1 MTPRRHYYVVVVQT
15 RVGVKIVG
23 DWRGRPFPTILKAEA
38 AGASLNLPDS
48 AWHVAPIEKG

>member
-23 DWRGRPFPTILKAEA
+23 DWRGRPFPSILKAEA
-38 AGASLNLPDS
+38 AGSSLNLPDS
-48 AWHVAPIEKG
+48 AWHVALIEKG